1 MLNETKFANLG
12 GVKYTEVILIIGT
25 WSSEIP
31 LKHLRNPTP
40 NTRNFPR
47 VNIDVNFGLKSA
59 ILNGNVLKSFL
70 NIDYLSVNFLFLLR
84 RCLGFCDIKETSST
98 EVLNSH

>member
-1 MLNETKFANLG
+1 MGDILLNETKFADLG

-47 VNIDVNFGLKSA
+47 VN

>member
-1 MLNETKFANLG
+1 MGAILLNETKFADLG

-47 VNIDVNFGLKSA
+47 VN